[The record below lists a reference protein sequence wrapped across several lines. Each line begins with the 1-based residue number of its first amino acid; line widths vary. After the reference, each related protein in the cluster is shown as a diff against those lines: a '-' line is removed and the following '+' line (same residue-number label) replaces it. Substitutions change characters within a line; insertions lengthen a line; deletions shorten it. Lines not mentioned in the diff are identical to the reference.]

1 MPGDLIRIEGRQVAR
16 VDLRSRYGDFGH
28 VVVFRAPTSWTVL
41 TITRTELFD
50 DNGALAR
57 AGAVV
62 SSTEVANVVALRELC
77 ERLDCWREVID
88 AGHGEDP
95 ELYAAWVPHRVDGD
109 LDGSSIYNRDLALAT
124 AYLGGQSVSSP
135 ARALPEWEAE
145 ACAAMAVNLDER
157 GWQVRGTLTPAPSA
171 SQPGDNVV
179 VGALEAWRYG
189 WAVAIV
195 VRVDYCGE
203 VYARRA
209 DDHEVVG
216 HRALRRLSNA
226 EEDEADA
233 EYRRRHTLGSAEL
246 SSEYRVEHGAD
257 RRRRPPRR

>member
-1 MPGDLIRIEGRQVAR
+1 MSGDLRIEGRQVAE
-16 VDLRSRYGDFGH
+16 VDLRSRYGDFDH
-28 VVVFRAPTSWTVL
+28 VVVFRGPTSWTVL
-41 TITRTELFD
+41 TIGRTERYD
-50 DNGALAR
+50 DDGALAR

-62 SSTEVANVVALRELC
+62 SCAELADVVALRGFC
-77 ERLDCWREVID
+77 ERRDCWREVID
-88 AGHGEDP
+88 AGHGEDA
-95 ELYAAWVPHRVDGD
+95 ELYAAWVPHRVDAD
-109 LDGSSIYNRDLALAT
+109 LDGSSIYNRALALAT
-124 AYLGGQSVSSP
+124 AYLGGRSVPSP

-145 ACAAMAVNLDER
+145 ACAALAVNLDER
-157 GWQVRGTLTPAPSA
+157 GWQVRGPLTPASVA

-209 DDHEVVG
+209 DDDEVVG
-216 HRALRRLSNA
+216 VPALRQLSND
-226 EEDEADA
+226 EEDEAGV
-233 EYRRRHTLGSAEL
+233 EYQRRRDDRPPAGL
-246 SSEYRVEHGAD
+246 SPDHHGESTD